1 MVEEARRLAVRHGDT
16 GRHDERCIDGPPG
29 RHCAADGVSW
39 PCAITRTP
47 LRAATSARWAVPRSR
62 LAHPAVGTDRMFE
75 LLGRDA
81 AWVAEAERWLQRVCG
96 NRRLGAER
104 SVMSWAARAGRASL
118 RSAAVNRA
126 VRALARLRGNDL
138 VLVYHR
144 VGPLCRDARS
154 FRPSRR
160 TCSDRNC
167 RRSVKPSTSL
177 RWTHFWRRASRTRQ
191 AGRRPRVAITFDDD
205 LPSHV
210 EAALPILR
218 ELGAP
223 ATFFLSGRALHGL
236 GAYWFQHLEALLVA
250 HGEHRAAAV
259 LGLPGARG
267 AELVLACEANADVR
281 RRATEAAADL
291 PAPDVLDRAGMASL
305 GAAGMTIGFHTVQHD
320 ILPALTDAALQQ
332 AVSYGRD
339 GLGEAT
345 GAAIRY
351 FAYPHGKTDA
361 RSAAAVRA
369 AGFEAAFTGRA
380 QPLRRDDDRY
390 RLGRWEP
397 GALGVDDLLVNL
409 AVRLHRVAPASRE
422 GAP

>member
-1 MVEEARRLAVRHGDT
+1 
-16 GRHDERCIDGPPG
+16 
-29 RHCAADGVSW
+29 
-39 PCAITRTP
+39 
-47 LRAATSARWAVPRSR
+47 
-62 LAHPAVGTDRMFE
+62 
-75 LLGRDA
+75 
-81 AWVAEAERWLQRVCG
+81 
-96 NRRLGAER
+96 
-104 SVMSWAARAGRASL
+104 MSWAARAGRASL

-144 VGPLCRDARS
+144 VGPLAGSVVIPTVPQDVFRSQLQALGETVDLVALDALLA
-154 FRPSRR
+154 PS
-160 TCSDRNC
+160 DG
-167 RRSVKPSTSL
+167 
-177 RWTHFWRRASRTRQ
+177 TRQ
-191 AGRRPRVAITFDDD
+191 EGRRPRVAITFDDD

-236 GAYWFQHLEALLVA
+236 GGYWFQHLEGLLDA
-250 HGEHRAAAV
+250 HGEHRVAAA
-259 LGLPGARG
+259 LGLPQARG

-320 ILPALTDAALQQ
+320 ILPALTGGALQQ

-339 GLGEAT
+339 VLGEAT
-345 GAAIRY
+345 GAPIRY

-380 QPLRRDDDRY
+380 QPLRRNDDRY

-409 AVRLHRVAPASRE
+409 AVRLHRVAPASRG